1 MKLTRIVITIALGLL
16 LSVTPLSA
24 KANTD
29 LIPVEH
35 FFERSQYEDV
45 VISPTGKYFA
55 IKASDG
61 PRDQIVIFDREQ
73 RKITTSFAFGDNI
86 RFGGISWVTPERII
100 FTGAKFVGYLD
111 RQGGAPSLYAA
122 NADGSNRREI
132 FKVERSGFTILNIL
146 PEDPDHIL
154 IAKQHFADGGEA
166 KAHLLNINDGRE
178 YFVGDQPPK
187 ANGLLADNTGKI
199 RLAVA
204 YEETRKD
211 EYGKGTS
218 WFYYRSPNDD
228 TWKELKLDGLT
239 ATNVGFAG
247 FAADNRFAYMYSAHD
262 SKTRAVYQFDTETAA
277 IEKIAHHPIVDVYQ
291 RVSGLNDETV
301 AFDFMPGYVERT
313 YIDDSTSAKL
323 LKNLEQAFPGQRV
336 TIRNVTRDG
345 KQAVVYVRS
354 DRNAGEYYIFDT
366 ETLKAGYIA
375 SPKPKLDPL
384 EMGEMKPFSFTAR
397 DGLTIHGYI
406 TLPKGYDGKQPLPT
420 IMNIHGGPHGIR
432 DDWGFSDENQFFANR
447 GYAVVQVNFRGSGGY
462 GQEFIEAGYRKWG
475 REMQDDVTDATLWA
489 IDQGYADKDRIC
501 IYGGS
506 YGGYAS
512 LMGVVREPDLYQ
524 CSVGYVGVYSL
535 PVMKT
540 DGDIPSRESGR
551 RYLSRVLGD
560 EKAELEANSPAFQ
573 VNRIKVPLY
582 IVHGKDDVRVP
593 MAQYNALTRAL
604 DAAKKPYKSMVR
616 DEGHGFQKEHNR
628 FDLYRE
634 LEQFFAE
641 HIGGKT
647 SSK

>member
-1 MKLTRIVITIALGLL
+1 
-16 LSVTPLSA
+16 
-24 KANTD
+24 
-29 LIPVEH
+29 
-35 FFERSQYEDV
+35 
-45 VISPTGKYFA
+45 
-55 IKASDG
+55 
-61 PRDQIVIFDREQ
+61 
-73 RKITTSFAFGDNI
+73 
-86 RFGGISWVTPERII
+86 
-100 FTGAKFVGYLD
+100 
-111 RQGGAPSLYAA
+111 
-122 NADGSNRREI
+122 
-132 FKVERSGFTILNIL
+132 
-146 PEDPDHIL
+146 
-154 IAKQHFADGGEA
+154 
-166 KAHLLNINDGRE
+166 
-178 YFVGDQPPK
+178 
-187 ANGLLADNTGKI
+187 
-199 RLAVA
+199 
-204 YEETRKD
+204 
-211 EYGKGTS
+211 
-218 WFYYRSPNDD
+218 
-228 TWKELKLDGLT
+228 
-239 ATNVGFAG
+239 
-247 FAADNRFAYMYSAHD
+247 
-262 SKTRAVYQFDTETAA
+262 
-277 IEKIAHHPIVDVYQ
+277 
-291 RVSGLNDETV
+291 
-301 AFDFMPGYVERT
+301 MPGYVERT
-313 YIDDSTSAKL
+313 YIDDSASAKL

-345 KQAVVYVRS
+345 QQAVVFVRS

-366 ETLKAGYIA
+366 ETLKAGYVA

-384 EMGEMKPFSFTAR
+384 DMGDMKPFSFNAR
-397 DGLTIHGYI
+397 DGMTIHGYI
-406 TLPKGYDGKQPLPT
+406 TLPKGYDGSSPLPT
-420 IMNIHGGPHGIR
+420 IMNIHGGPHGVR

-489 IDQGYADKDRIC
+489 IEQGYADKDRIC

-560 EKAELEANSPAFQ
+560 EKAELEANSPALQ

-604 DAAKKPYKSMVR
+604 KAAKKPYKSMVR
-616 DEGHGFQKEHNR
+616 DEGHGFQKEQNR

-634 LEQFFAE
+634 LELFFAE
-641 HIGGKT
+641 HIGGQRSRK
-647 SSK
+647 

>member
-1 MKLTRIVITIALGLL
+1 MKITKILFISAVTLLTSLFIGTAQ
-16 LSVTPLSA
+16 
-24 KANTD
+24 ANT

-86 RFGGISWVTPERII
+86 RFSGIAWVTPERII

-122 NADGSNRREI
+122 NADGSERREI
-132 FKVERSGFTILNIL
+132 FKVQRSSFTILDLL
-146 PEDPDHIL
+146 PNDPEHIL
-154 IAKQHFADGGEA
+154 IAKRHFADGGEA

-178 YFVGDQPPK
+178 YFVGDQPPR
-187 ANGLLADNTGKI
+187 ASALLADNTGKI
-199 RLAVA
+199 RMAVA

-211 EYGKGTS
+211 EFGKGTS
-218 WFYYRSPNDD
+218 WFYYRSPDNDE
-228 TWKELKLDGLT
+228 WKELKMDGLSAQT
-239 ATNVGFAG
+239 VGFAG
-247 FAADNRFAYMYSAHD
+247 FAADNRYAYMYSAHET
-262 SKTRAVYQFDTETAA
+262 KTQVVYQFDTATAK
-277 IEKIAHHPIVDVYQ
+277 IEKIAENPIVDVYE
-291 RVSGLNDETV
+291 RVTGLNKETV
-301 AFDFMPGYVERT
+301 AFDFMPGYIERV
-313 YIDDSTSAKL
+313 YIDDSASAKL
-323 LKNLEQAFPGQRV
+323 LKNLEQAFPKQRV
-336 TIRNVTRDG
+336 TIRSITQDG
-345 KQAVVYVRS
+345 QQAVVFVRS

-366 ETLKAGYIA
+366 SNLKAGYIA
-375 SPKPKLDPL
+375 SPKPKLDP
-384 EMGEMKPFSFTAR
+384 EAMASVKPFSFAAR

-406 TLPKGYDGKQPLPT
+406 TLPNGYDGKQPLPT
-420 IMNIHGGPHGIR
+420 IMNIHGGPHGVR
-432 DDWGFSDENQFFANR
+432 DDWSFSDENQFFANR

-462 GQEFIEAGYRKWG
+462 GQDFIEAGYRKWG

-489 IDQGYADKDRIC
+489 IEQGYADKDRIC

-535 PVMKT
+535 PVFKT
-540 DGDIPSRESGR
+540 DGDIPARESGR
-551 RYLSRVLGD
+551 RYLSRVVGD
-560 EKAELEANSPAFQ
+560 DKAELEANSPSFN

-582 IVHGKDDVRVP
+582 IVHGEDDVRVP
-593 MAQYNALTRAL
+593 MAQYEALTRAL
-604 DAAKKPYKSMVR
+604 KAAKKPYKSMVR
-616 DEGHGFQKEHNR
+616 DEGHFC
-628 FDLYRE
+628 
-634 LEQFFAE
+634 
-641 HIGGKT
+641 
-647 SSK
+647 

>member
-1 MKLTRIVITIALGLL
+1 MKITKILFISAVTLLT
-16 LSVTPLSA
+16 SVFTGTA
-24 KANTD
+24 QANT

-61 PRDQIVIFDREQ
+61 PRDQIVIFNREQ

-86 RFGGISWVTPERII
+86 RFSGIAWVTPERII

-122 NADGSNRREI
+122 NADGSERREI
-132 FKVERSGFTILNIL
+132 FKVQRSSFTILDLL
-146 PEDPDHIL
+146 PNDPEHIL
-154 IAKQHFADGGEA
+154 IAKRHFADGGEA

-178 YFVGDQPPK
+178 YFVGDQPPR
-187 ANGLLADNTGKI
+187 ASALLADNTGKI
-199 RLAVA
+199 RMAVA

-211 EYGKGTS
+211 EFGKGTS
-218 WFYYRSPNDD
+218 WFYYRSPDNDE
-228 TWKELKLDGLT
+228 WKELKMDGLSAQT
-239 ATNVGFAG
+239 VGFAG
-247 FAADNRFAYMYSAHD
+247 FAADNRYAYMYSAHET
-262 SKTRAVYQFDTETAA
+262 KTQVVYQFDTATAK
-277 IEKIAHHPIVDVYQ
+277 IEKIAENSIVDVYQ
-291 RVSGLNDETV
+291 RVTGLNRETV
-301 AFDFMPGYVERT
+301 AFDFMPGYIERV
-313 YIDDSTSAKL
+313 YIDDSASAKL
-323 LKNLEQAFPGQRV
+323 LKNLEQAFPKQRV
-336 TIRNVTRDG
+336 TIRSVTQDG
-345 KQAVVYVRS
+345 QQAVVFVRS

-366 ETLKAGYIA
+366 SNLKAGYIA
-375 SPKPKLDPL
+375 SPKPKLDP
-384 EMGEMKPFSFTAR
+384 EAMASVKPFSFAAR

-406 TLPKGYDGKQPLPT
+406 TLPNGYDGKQPLPT
-420 IMNIHGGPHGIR
+420 IMNIHGGPHGVR
-432 DDWGFSDENQFFANR
+432 DDWSFSDENQFFANR

-462 GQEFIEAGYRKWG
+462 GQDFIEAGYRKWG

-489 IDQGYADKDRIC
+489 IEQGYADKDRIC

-535 PVMKT
+535 PVFKT
-540 DGDIPSRESGR
+540 DGDIPARESGR
-551 RYLSRVLGD
+551 RYLSRVVGD
-560 EKAELEANSPAFQ
+560 DKAELEANSPSFN

-582 IVHGKDDVRVP
+582 IVHGEDDVRVP
-593 MAQYNALTRAL
+593 MAQYEALTRAL
-604 DAAKKPYKSMVR
+604 KAAKKPYKSMVR

-634 LEQFFAE
+634 LELFFAE
-641 HIGGKT
+641 HIGGAKAP
-647 SSK
+647 

>member
-1 MKLTRIVITIALGLL
+1 MNVAKILL
-16 LSVTPLSA
+16 ISVVTLVTSLFA
-24 KANTD
+24 GTAQANS

-86 RFGGISWVTPERII
+86 RFGGIAWVTPERII

-122 NADGSNRREI
+122 NADGSERREI
-132 FKVERSGFTILNIL
+132 FKVQRSSFTILDLL
-146 PEDPDHIL
+146 PNDPEHIL
-154 IAKQHFADGGEA
+154 IAKRHFADGGEA

-178 YFVGDQPPK
+178 YFVGDQPPR

-211 EYGKGTS
+211 EFGKGTS
-218 WFYYRSPNDD
+218 WFYYRSPDNDE
-228 TWKELKLDGLT
+228 WKELKMDGLSAQT
-239 ATNVGFAG
+239 VGFAG
-247 FAADNRFAYMYSAHD
+247 FAADNRYAYMYSAHET
-262 SKTRAVYQFDTETAA
+262 KTQVVYQFDTATAK
-277 IEKIAHHPIVDVYQ
+277 IEKIAENPIVDMYE
-291 RVSGLNDETV
+291 RVTGLNKETV
-301 AFDFMPGYVERT
+301 AFDFMPGYIERV
-313 YIDDSTSAKL
+313 YIDDSASAKL
-323 LKNLEQAFPGQRV
+323 LKNLEQAFPNQRV
-336 TIRNVTRDG
+336 TIRSVTQDG
-345 KQAVVYVRS
+345 KQAVVFVRS

-366 ETLKAGYIA
+366 GTLKAGYIA
-375 SPKPKLDPL
+375 SPKPKLDP
-384 EMGEMKPFSFTAR
+384 EAMASVKPFSYTAR

-406 TLPKGYDGKQPLPT
+406 TLPNGYDGKQPLPT
-420 IMNIHGGPHGIR
+420 IMNIHGGPHGVR
-432 DDWGFSDENQFFANR
+432 DDWSFSDENQFFANR

-462 GQEFIEAGYRKWG
+462 GQDFIEAGYRKWG

-489 IDQGYADKDRIC
+489 IEQGYADKDRIC

-535 PVMKT
+535 PVFKT
-540 DGDIPSRESGR
+540 DGDIPARESGR
-551 RYLSRVLGD
+551 RYLSRVVGD
-560 EKAELEANSPAFQ
+560 DKAELEANSPSFN

-582 IVHGKDDVRVP
+582 IVHGEDDVRVP
-593 MAQYNALTRAL
+593 MAQYDALTRAL
-604 DAAKKPYKSMVR
+604 KAAKKPYKSMVR

-634 LEQFFAE
+634 LELFFAE
-641 HIGGKT
+641 HIGGAKAP
-647 SSK
+647 

>member
-1 MKLTRIVITIALGLL
+1 MKFAHLLLGIVFALGL
-16 LSVTPLSA
+16 T
-24 KANTD
+24 ANDSLAQTNPN

-61 PRDQIVIFDREQ
+61 PRDQIVIFNREK
-73 RKITTSFAFGDNI
+73 REISTSFAFGENI
-86 RFGGISWVTPERII
+86 RFGAISWVTPERII

-132 FKVERSGFTILNIL
+132 FKVQRSGFSILNL
-146 PEDPDHIL
+146 LLDDPDHIL

-178 YFVGDQPPK
+178 YFVGDQPPR
-187 ANGLLADNTGKI
+187 ANGLLTDNTGKI

-211 EYGKGTS
+211 EYGQGTS
-218 WFYYRSPNDD
+218 WFYYRSPNSDD
-228 TWKELKLDGLT
+228 WKELKMDGLT

-262 SKTRAVYQFDTETAA
+262 SKTRAVYQFDTATAA
-277 IEKIAHHPIVDVYQ
+277 IEKIAEHPVVDVYA
-291 RVSGLNDETV
+291 RVNGLNDETV

-313 YIDDSTSAKL
+313 YIDDSPSAQL

-336 TIRNVTRDG
+336 TIRNVTQDG
-345 KQAVVYVRS
+345 KQAVVFVRS
-354 DRNAGEYYIFDT
+354 DRNAGEYYIFATD
-366 ETLKAGYIA
+366 TLKAGYIA
-375 SPKPKLDPL
+375 SPKPKLDP
-384 EMGEMKPFSFTAR
+384 EAMGEMKPFSFAAR
-397 DGLTIHGYI
+397 DGMVIHGYI
-406 TLPKGYDGKQPLPT
+406 TLPKGYDGSAPLPT

-462 GQEFIEAGYRKWG
+462 GQEFLEAGYRKWG

-489 IDQGYADKDRIC
+489 IEQGYADKDRIC

-506 YGGYAS
+506 YGGYSS

-551 RYLSRVLGD
+551 RYLSRVIGD
-560 EKAELEANSPAFQ
+560 NKAELEANSPAFN
-573 VNRIKVPLY
+573 VNRIQVPLF
-582 IVHGKDDVRVP
+582 IVHGENDVRVP

-604 DAAKKPYKSMVR
+604 KAAKKPYQSMVR
-616 DEGHGFQKEHNR
+616 DEGHGFQKEQNR

-634 LEQFFAE
+634 LELFFAK
-641 HIGGKT
+641 HIGTEKV
-647 SSK
+647 SR